1 VDKLIYDN
9 PKNWLLETLYNAD
22 KADYET
28 FRVYTCLVRYIDDNR
43 NFTGITE
50 EVVPN
55 VLRFKPLTDLADDCL
70 FSVAFFPKVIKSRQ
84 TRRGA
89 PGVSFYSYTGKHA
102 FTSTGYPAVANH
114 WEFWIDYINSR
125 IKLYK

>member
-1 VDKLIYDN
+1 MELIYEN
-9 PKNWLLETLYNAD
+9 PKNWLLETLYDAD

-28 FRVYTCLVRYIDDNR
+28 YRVYTCLARYISDNR
-43 NFTGITE
+43 NFIGVAE

-70 FSVAFFPKVIKSRQ
+70 FSVSLFSKTIKSRQ
-84 TRRGA
+84 RRRGA
-89 PGVSFYSYTGKHA
+89 PGISFYSHTGKHA
-102 FTSTGYPAVANH
+102 FESTGYPAVAKH
-114 WEFWIDYINSR
+114 WEFWTDYINSR